1 MKIIILYLTLSE
13 ETMPRMSEMILLVI
27 WIIFPNLARN
37 IGCEKIGD
45 LYIKVVLEG
54 RGVIAR
60 SKKLDKWTSSS
71 YRQFRRWKGKIPMK
85 HNMYSR

>member
-1 MKIIILYLTLSE
+1 
-13 ETMPRMSEMILLVI
+13 MPRMSEMILLVI
-27 WIIFPNLARN
+27 WIIFPNLAHN

-45 LYIKVVLEG
+45 LYIKVVLEGRGGGGEGAG

>member
-1 MKIIILYLTLSE
+1 
-13 ETMPRMSEMILLVI
+13 MPRMSEMILLVI
-27 WIIFPNLARN
+27 WIIFPNLAHN

-54 RGVIAR
+54 RGGGGGGPGRGGGGGGVIAR